1 MVMDSI
7 VPEPLPSSLR
17 RHKNKDLGHA
27 KVEQGDF
34 LIKAE
39 VGTYNQSPVADYIVG
54 VKSQK
59 FTVFPMKNVDYSLVR
74 INTPQNFPPH
84 FMSKASDS
92 SHGDPLYGRQA

>member
-1 MVMDSI
+1 MDSI
-7 VPEPLPSSLR
+7 VPEPLPSILR

-39 VGTYNQSPVADYIVG
+39 VGMYNQSPVADYIVG

-59 FTVFPMKNVDYSLVR
+59 FTVFPMKNVDYSLVEHLF
-74 INTPQNFPPH
+74 PQPSPPPFVAKH
-84 FMSKASDS
+84 QPSLAAGHMLES
-92 SHGDPLYGRQA
+92 SII